1 MNSQFEID
9 YNAIE
14 AQVDAYKAIIRP
26 YEEVKCQNIAE
37 AFVKFQ
43 QLVQEGQELFTND
56 KGVVPTQFA
65 PAFGVAGF
73 GQFYIRRSQE
83 SIDAELD
90 AYRERLITSATAQQQ
105 AAKTAFVEAR
115 VAEAVAAHEQTEKE
129 KAQRA
134 LDRVIDKA
142 RQAAIDAL
150 GEAA

>member
-9 YNAIE
+9 YSAIDT
-14 AQVDAYKAIIRP
+14 QVDAYKAIIRP
-26 YEEVKCQNIAE
+26 YEEVKCLNIAD
-37 AFVKFQ
+37 AFIKFQ
-43 QLVQEGQELFTND
+43 KLVQEGRELFTND

-65 PAFGVAGF
+65 PVFGVGGL
-73 GQFYIRRSQE
+73 GQFYIRRTQE
-83 SIDAELD
+83 SMDAELD
-90 AYRERLITSATAQQQ
+90 AYREALITSATAHQQ
-105 AAKTAFVEAR
+105 AAKAAFVEAQ
-115 VAEAVAAHEQTEKE
+115 VAAVAAHEQTEKE

>member
-90 AYRERLITSATAQQQ
+90 AYRERLITAETARLQ
-105 AAKTAFVEAR
+105 AAR
-115 VAEAVAAHEQTEKE
+115 VAYIEAQVAAAVAEHQAEQARKAQAATDRIAE
-129 KAQRA
+129 KARA
-134 LDRVIDKA
+134 
-142 RQAAIDAL
+142 AAIAAL
-150 GEAA
+150 GEVA

>member
-1 MNSQFEID
+1 MSNQFEINQAVID
-9 YNAIE
+9 

-37 AFVKFQ
+37 AFIKFQ
-43 QLVQEGQELFTND
+43 KLVQEGQELFTND

-90 AYRERLITSATAQQQ
+90 AYRDRLITAETARLQ
-105 AAKTAFVEAR
+105 AAKAAHIEAQVAAA
-115 VAEAVAAHEQTEKE
+115 VAEHEAEQARKAQAATDKVAE
-129 KAQRA
+129 KARA
-134 LDRVIDKA
+134 
-142 RQAAIDAL
+142 AAIAAL

>member
-43 QLVQEGQELFTND
+43 KLVQEGQELFTND

-90 AYRERLITSATAQQQ
+90 AYRERLITAETARLQ
-105 AAKTAFVEAR
+105 AAR
-115 VAEAVAAHEQTEKE
+115 VAHIEAQVAAAVAEHQAEQARKAQAATDKVAE
-129 KAQRA
+129 KARA
-134 LDRVIDKA
+134 
-142 RQAAIDAL
+142 AAIAAL
-150 GEAA
+150 GEVA